1 MTQLGRDGSWH
12 CCVIRCLLFTV
23 SYVVAI
29 DTWVYKLGYTHN
41 ICHAGC
47 ADKSISIW
55 STRTGQKVHVLTGH
69 AGTPTTIQWH
79 PRRML
84 VASACNALAFWT
96 PDPKK
101 LAPPSY
107 IYPMQ

>member
-1 MTQLGRDGSWH
+1 MSHSLVATATG
-12 CCVIRCLLFTV
+12 VPLLT
-23 SYVVAI
+23 YLAATEVAVH
-29 DTWVYKLGYTHN
+29 TWLKCM
-41 ICHAGC
+41 CHAGC

-55 STRTGQKVHVLTGH
+55 STRTGQKVHMLTGH
-69 AGTPTTIQWH
+69 AGVPTTVQWH

-107 IYPMQ
+107 TYPI

>member
-1 MTQLGRDGSWH
+1 M
-12 CCVIRCLLFTV
+12 
-23 SYVVAI
+23 Y
-29 DTWVYKLGYTHN
+29 Y
-41 ICHAGC
+41 AGC
-47 ADKSISIW
+47 ADKSVSIW
-55 STRTGQKVHVLTGH
+55 STRTGQKVHMLTGH
-69 AGTPTTIQWH
+69 AGVPTTVQWH

-107 IYPMQ
+107 TYPI